1 MPYKLPLKDI
11 VSFWDAGVRA
21 YSVGDYVKAT
31 ANFQKI
37 AEDGTA
43 RISYNLG
50 CVAKKV
56 GELDTA
62 LEHYKTAIMKDKHL
76 VAAYVQ
82 MGSIYDHFD
91 MFEAAA
97 QSYRF
102 AAHHI
107 HSCKYINYQ
116 LLGLKLTV
124 YLTQVLYN
132 QASVEARVKNW
143 EQSQK
148 LLLNAVQAQQD
159 GHFKLLLDTALDC
172 IAKKSTFIPVKFND
186 ELFHPSK
193 LMVENLAT
201 VNYLGESEVIL
212 NTDTEKKS
220 LYVSLPQQNLI
231 HQFLQDSEEWQWPSP
246 PNRSAILSSSST
258 SSSSSSS
265 SSNSSSS
272 VNLKV
277 PPPPSR
283 PIPDVP
289 IPALRSKR
297 SPNIRKKINNN
308 LNSNNNNST
317 TTTITCGK
325 PPPPPLPPQR
335 DIKTKNAFKYFEA
348 KEESKNEFEQVY
360 QKTKNKSFPDPEF
373 SCGECHV
380 TAMFS
385 LFTSNP
391 DILSFD
397 KGDRIK
403 IQNRAENGW
412 FHGSLDGK
420 SGLVPWNCMK
430 H

>member
-1 MPYKLPLKDI
+1 MSYKLPLKDI
-11 VSFWDAGVRA
+11 VSFWDAGVKA
-21 YSVGDYVKAT
+21 YSNGDYVKAT
-31 ANFQKI
+31 SDFQRI

-50 CVAKKV
+50 CIAKKV
-56 GELDTA
+56 GALDVA
-62 LEHYKTAIMKDKHL
+62 LEHFKNAIIKDKHL

-91 MFEAAA
+91 MFEAAV

-107 HSCKYINYQ
+107 YSCKYINYH

-132 QASVEARVKNW
+132 QACVEARVNNW
-143 EQSQK
+143 EQAETLILK
-148 LLLNAVQAQQD
+148 GVQAQED
-159 GHFKLLLDTALDC
+159 GHFKQLLDTALDC
-172 IAKKSTFIPVKFND
+172 IARKENFTPVRFND

-193 LMVENLAT
+193 LMVENLAN
-201 VNYLGESEVIL
+201 VNYLGESEIIL
-212 NTDTEKKS
+212 NTENEKKA
-220 LYVSLPQQNLI
+220 LYVSRPNPI
-231 HQFLQDSEEWQWPSP
+231 HQFLQDSEEWYWPSP
-246 PNRSAILSSSST
+246 PTRSSILSSCST

-265 SSNSSSS
+265 SSPSSSI
-272 VNLKV
+272 NLRI

-283 PIPDVP
+283 PIPEAPAPALKSRRSP
-289 IPALRSKR
+289 IPPKKMNNTKSSCNTRNSD
-297 SPNIRKKINNN
+297 SPKQ
-308 LNSNNNNST
+308 
-317 TTTITCGK
+317 
-325 PPPPPLPPQR
+325 PPPPPIPPQR
-335 DIKTKNAFKYFEA
+335 DIRTKNVFKVFEA
-348 KEESKNEFEQVY
+348 LENSKSEVEQRNK
-360 QKTKNKSFPDPEF
+360 KTASKTIPEPDF

-385 LFTSNP
+385 LLTSNP

-403 IQNRAENGW
+403 VQKRAENGW
-412 FHGSLDGK
+412 FHGSLSGK